1 MHLYFPYFDWRMSA
15 ERNRIDVFSVRDIIK
30 ATSNFFQKAV
40 SKSVTVFD
48 DAISQK
54 RFAMCRGR
62 GMLYTNKDL
71 GALIIPLVFEQLL
84 AILVGMV
91 DTVMIAGVGEAAV
104 SGVSLVDTINI
115 LVINITAALATGGAV
130 AAGHYLGQRDTENAS
145 KSAWQLLLFSIELS
159 VVVTVVFLTLHQ
171 PLLRIVF
178 GQVEPAVME
187 NASIYLVITALSICP
202 LAVYNSCAAMFRAM
216 NDSKTTMRIAI
227 VMNLINL
234 AGNAILIYGAK
245 IGVAGAAIATTFS
258 RLTAAVFIM
267 VLMFRA
273 DKEINFRGQVTWR
286 IDFGQVKKILY
297 IGIPNGLE
305 NSLFQLG
312 KILLLSL
319 ISTFGTYAI
328 AANAVCNT
336 LASFNV
342 LPGQAINL
350 ALLSVA
356 SMCIGAGE
364 FKQARYY
371 TRKLMLISAGC
382 TVFISSILILFG
394 PWIMKIYQLTP
405 ETESLAVSVIRYHA
419 VLAVFFWMP
428 SFTLPNT
435 LRVAGDVLWTMAV
448 AILSMWIF
456 RIGFAYLFSRNF
468 NGGLL
473 GVWIAM
479 TIDWA
484 FRGLCYGL
492 RYHSHKW
499 ERIM

>member
-71 GALIIPLVFEQLL
+71 RALIIPLVFEQLL

-91 DTVMIAGVGEAAV
+91 DTVMIAGVGETAV

-159 VVVTVVFLTLHQ
+159 VLVTVVFLTLHQ

-202 LAVYNSCAAMFRAM
+202 LAVYNSCAA
-216 NDSKTTMRIAI
+216 
-227 VMNLINL
+227 
-234 AGNAILIYGAK
+234 
-245 IGVAGAAIATTFS
+245 
-258 RLTAAVFIM
+258 
-267 VLMFRA
+267 MFRA

-435 LRVAGDVLWTMAV
+435 LRAAGDVLWTMAV

>member
-71 GALIIPLVFEQLL
+71 RALIIPLVFEQLL

-91 DTVMIAGVGEAAV
+91 DT
-104 SGVSLVDTINI
+104 
-115 LVINITAALATGGAV
+115 
-130 AAGHYLGQRDTENAS
+130 ENAS

-159 VVVTVVFLTLHQ
+159 VLVTVVFLTLHQ

-202 LAVYNSCAAMFRAM
+202 LAVYNSCAA
-216 NDSKTTMRIAI
+216 
-227 VMNLINL
+227 
-234 AGNAILIYGAK
+234 
-245 IGVAGAAIATTFS
+245 
-258 RLTAAVFIM
+258 
-267 VLMFRA
+267 MFRA

-328 AANAVCNT
+328 VANAVCNT

-435 LRVAGDVLWTMAV
+435 LRAAGDVLWTMAV

-492 RYHSHKW
+492 RHHSHKW